1 MINNLNSNSLIKLQ
15 ANNELGGSNDLMNLI
30 GKNSSG
36 LNQDLIGEFTDALKA
51 QENLNLEGDS
61 LEGLLEDIAL
71 NPKDMQKI
79 ESLVVKLDSLIT
91 KAQSNLDVSKLVELV
106 KQKPEL
112 QEKISNLLDASDKS
126 IKELS
131 VLKEVTKLL
140 IKDVKTPTT
149 VENLDAKT
157 QNKLKI
163 NKILGLSS
171 QEILDNKNTTKAAIE
186 KSNVAQALKNSFKA
200 DSGIIKKPVEQSIFN
215 PESTLKSETK
225 KEITAILDKELSN
238 DDSKGEHSV
247 KLDSSTIIKTNKV
260 NEASKSMDINQ
271 ILKSSDTT
279 ETVIGKIQD
288 YIIQSKVSNDP
299 NVQLRFNHSELGN
312 VDLQVQKMSGDN
324 ISVTITS
331 NSADAVKFFTE
342 NKAELLQ
349 TLTSSGL
356 NISDLKLESNTSTN
370 KDPNSQQNQSF
381 ADSKSEFSGSKQGQQ
396 DKESKRR
403 EELWELFDKE
413 TA

>member
-1 MINNLNSNSLIKLQ
+1 MKLQ
-15 ANNELGGSNDLMNLI
+15 AQSELGGSNDLMSLI
-30 GKNSSG
+30 GKNSNG
-36 LNQDLIGEFTDALKA
+36 ANQDLIGEFADALNA
-51 QENLNLEGDS
+51 QENLSLEGES
-61 LEGLLEDIAL
+61 LEGLLEKIAL
-71 NPKDMQKI
+71 NPKDIQKI
-79 ESLVVKLDSLIT
+79 EDLTVKLDSLILKT
-91 KAQSNLDVSKLVELV
+91 ESNLDISKLVELV

-112 QEKISNLLDASDKS
+112 QEKISSLLESSDKS

-131 VLKEVTKLL
+131 ILKEVTKLL
-140 IKDVKTPTT
+140 IKDAKTPTT
-149 VENLDAKT
+149 VDNIDAKT

-171 QEILDNKNTTKAAIE
+171 EEILDNKSTTKAVVA
-186 KSNVAQALKNSFKA
+186 KSNIAQAMKNSFKA
-200 DSGIIKKPVEQSIFN
+200 DSGVIKRPVDQNIVTS
-215 PESTLKSETK
+215 ESASKLETQ
-225 KEITAILDKELSN
+225 KEMAAILDKESSN
-238 DDSKGEHSV
+238 DDSQGEQSV

-312 VDLQVQKMSGDN
+312 VDLQVQKMSGEN

-342 NKAELLQ
+342 NKAQLLQ
-349 TLTSSGL
+349 TLTNSGL

-370 KDPNSQQNQSF
+370 KDPNANQNQSF
-381 ADSKSEFSGSKQGQQ
+381 ADSKSEFSNSKQGQQ
-396 DKESKRR
+396 DKESRKR

-413 TA
+413 IA

>member
-1 MINNLNSNSLIKLQ
+1 
-15 ANNELGGSNDLMNLI
+15 
-30 GKNSSG
+30 
-36 LNQDLIGEFTDALKA
+36 
-51 QENLNLEGDS
+51 
-61 LEGLLEDIAL
+61 
-71 NPKDMQKI
+71 MQKI

>member
-1 MINNLNSNSLIKLQ
+1 MINNLNSNSLMKLQ
-15 ANNELGGSNDLMNLI
+15 TDSQLGGSNDLMNLI
-30 GKNSSG
+30 GKNSNG
-36 LNQDLIGEFTDALKA
+36 LNEDLISEFTDALNA

-61 LEGLLEDIAL
+61 LEGLLEEVAL
-71 NPKDMQKI
+71 NPKDIKKI
-79 ESLVVKLDSLIT
+79 ENLTAKLDLLIAKT
-91 KAQSNLDVSKLVELV
+91 ESNLDISKLVELV

-112 QEKISNLLDASDKS
+112 QEKISALLESSDKS

-131 VLKEVTKLL
+131 ILKEVTKLL
-140 IKDVKTPTT
+140 IKDAKTPAT
-149 VENLDAKT
+149 VENIDAKT
-157 QNKLKI
+157 ENKLKI

-171 QEILDNKNTTKAAIE
+171 EEILDNKNITKAAVA
-186 KSNVAQALKNSFKA
+186 KSNVAQAIKNSFKT
-200 DSGIIKKPVEQSIFN
+200 DSGIIKKPLEQNLAVSKVA
-215 PESTLKSETK
+215 PKLETQ

-238 DDSKGEHSV
+238 DDSQGEQSL

-288 YIIQSKVSNDP
+288 YIIQSKVSSDP

-331 NSADAVKFFTE
+331 NSTDAVKFFTE

-349 TLTSSGL
+349 TLTKSGL

-370 KDPNSQQNQSF
+370 KDPNAQQNQSF

>member
-1 MINNLNSNSLIKLQ
+1 MINNLNSNSLMKLQ
-15 ANNELGGSNDLMNLI
+15 AQSELGGSNDLMSLI
-30 GKNSSG
+30 GKNSNG
-36 LNQDLIGEFTDALKA
+36 ANQDLIGEFADALNA
-51 QENLNLEGDS
+51 QENLSLEGES
-61 LEGLLEDIAL
+61 LEGLLEKIAL
-71 NPKDMQKI
+71 NPKDIQKI
-79 ESLVVKLDSLIT
+79 EDLTVKLDSLILKT
-91 KAQSNLDVSKLVELV
+91 ESNLDISKLVELV

-112 QEKISNLLDASDKS
+112 QEKISSLLESSDKS

-131 VLKEVTKLL
+131 ILKEVTKLL
-140 IKDVKTPTT
+140 IKDAKTPTT
-149 VENLDAKT
+149 VDNIDAKT

-171 QEILDNKNTTKAAIE
+171 EEILDNKSTTKAVVA
-186 KSNVAQALKNSFKA
+186 KSNIAQAMKNSFKA
-200 DSGIIKKPVEQSIFN
+200 DSGVIKRPVDQNIVTS
-215 PESTLKSETK
+215 ESASKLETQ
-225 KEITAILDKELSN
+225 KEMAAILDKESSN
-238 DDSKGEHSV
+238 DDSQGEQSV

-312 VDLQVQKMSGDN
+312 VDLQVQKMSGEN

-342 NKAELLQ
+342 NKAQLLQ
-349 TLTSSGL
+349 TLTNSGL

-370 KDPNSQQNQSF
+370 KDPNANQNQSF
-381 ADSKSEFSGSKQGQQ
+381 ADSKSEFSNSKQGQQ
-396 DKESKRR
+396 DKESRKR

-413 TA
+413 IA

>member
-1 MINNLNSNSLIKLQ
+1 MINNLNSNSLMKQQ
-15 ANNELGGSNDLMNLI
+15 AKSELAGSNDLMNLI
-30 GKNSSG
+30 GKNSNG
-36 LNQDLIGEFTDALKA
+36 LNQDLISEFTDALNA

-61 LEGLLEDIAL
+61 LEGLLEEIAL
-71 NPKDMQKI
+71 NPKDIQKI
-79 ESLVVKLDSLIT
+79 EGLTAKLDALILKT
-91 KAQSNLDVSKLVELV
+91 ESNLDISKLVELV

-112 QEKISNLLDASDKS
+112 KEKISSLLESSDKN

-131 VLKEVTKLL
+131 TLKEVTKLL
-140 IKDVKTPTT
+140 IKDAKTPTT
-149 VENLDAKT
+149 VDNIDAKT

-171 QEILDNKNTTKAAIE
+171 EEILDNKNTTKAAVA
-186 KSNVAQALKNSFKA
+186 KSNIAQAMKNSFKA
-200 DSGIIKKPVEQSIFN
+200 DSGIIKKPLDQSIVTSD
-215 PESTLKSETK
+215 STSKLETQ

-238 DDSKGEHSV
+238 DDSQGEQSV

-288 YIIQSKVSNDP
+288 YIIQSKVSSDP

-349 TLTSSGL
+349 TLTNSGL
-356 NISDLKLESNTSTN
+356 NISDLKLESSTSTN
-370 KDPNSQQNQSF
+370 KDSNSNQNQSF
-381 ADSKSEFSGSKQGQQ
+381 ADSKGEFSNSKQGQQ
-396 DKESKRR
+396 DKESRKR

-413 TA
+413 IA